1 MKINY
6 NVTEEAFLEFNLF
19 HAKNSKAVKKSMT
32 IQRFL
37 LPVIYLLVAVFLSP
51 ILDIPILFLFIP
63 FLLIGVL
70 WGIFYPAYFYYHVK
84 RAAKKMIREGKNEG
98 MFGKQSIIFTEEGV
112 REISPKGETAFSWP
126 GIEKLEE
133 DQTNLYLYNSG
144 MSAFIVPKNSLADV
158 EGIRNYVLSKVGQA
172 AQV

>member
-1 MKINY
+1 MEINY

-19 HAKNSKAVKKSMT
+19 HAKNSKAVMKSMA

-37 LPVIYLLVAVFLSP
+37 MPVMYLVVAVVLSA
-51 ILDIPILFLFIP
+51 ISDIPLLFLIVP
-63 FLLIGVL
+63 FLIIGVL
-70 WGIFYPAYFYYHVK
+70 WMIFYPAYFYYHVK

-98 MFGKQSIIFTEEGV
+98 MFGKYSMIFTEEGV

-133 DQTNLYLYNSG
+133 DQTKYV
-144 MSAFIVPKNSLADV
+144 FI
-158 EGIRNYVLSKVGQA
+158 
-172 AQV
+172 